1 MPYCTISDITD
12 QLPSRDLI
20 ALTDDDRKGV
30 ANSAVVDR
38 AIADG
43 DATIDAYCQNRY
55 PLPLD
60 PVPTA
65 IRRLCVDLAIYN
77 LFSRRSSVLDL
88 PEIRKDRQKEAIRF
102 LEKVATGTIQIGAA
116 LPEPETSGNSVSI
129 SSPERVFSRDT
140 LANY

>member
-20 ALTDDDRKGV
+20 ALTDDDRMGV

-116 LPEPETSGNSVSI
+116 LPEPESSGNSVSI